1 MQIGIVFY
9 RHLKLHE
16 QAMSEHYSVVSLF
29 AGIGGICKAFH
40 LANCNVIWANELDSR
55 ACQTY
60 RLNNTT
66 GTTLIEADI
75 REVEEVPSSDIIVA
89 GFPCQPFSLA
99 GYRHGLKDPRGKL
112 FMEITRIANGM
123 EELPRVLFLE
133 NVSNLYSHDGGKT
146 YGFVKQTLID
156 AGYPYV
162 TEKVMNTKDYSS
174 IPQSRPRIY
183 IVAFRDENDYRN
195 FTFPDKTSYVVPINS
210 LIDRTTPVPN
220 KYYYTPENFK
230 HYDLLIKEVT
240 DYHSIYQFR
249 RSYFRMNKNHLCP
262 ALTASMGRGGHN
274 VPIIIDDFGHRKL
287 TPEECLK
294 FQGFPENFTFPKIGD
309 SYKYMQIGNS
319 VTIPV
324 VESIAN
330 NIVYA
335 MDSTDHS

>member
-1 MQIGIVFY
+1 MFY
-9 RHLKLHE
+9 RHLQLHE
-16 QAMSEHYSVVSLF
+16 QVMSGRYSVVSLF

-40 LANCNVIWANELDSR
+40 MANCDVIWANEFDSR

-66 GTTLIEADI
+66 NTTLIEADV
-75 REVEEVPSSDIIVA
+75 REVDSRVVPSSDIIVA

-99 GYRHGLKDPRGKL
+99 GYRRGLNDPRGKL

-133 NVSNLYSHDGGKT
+133 NVSNLYSHDDGNT
-146 YGFVKQTLID
+146 YEFVKKTLIN

-162 TEKVMNTKDYSS
+162 TEKVMNTKDYST
-174 IPQSRPRIY
+174 IPQSRSRIY
-183 IVAFRDENDYRN
+183 IVAFRDECDFNN
-195 FTFPDKTSYVVPINS
+195 FSFPNRTNSVVPINS
-210 LIDRTTPVPN
+210 LIDRTIPAPD
-220 KYYYTPENFK
+220 KYYYGPDNFK
-230 HYDLLIKEVT
+230 HYDLLVKEVT
-240 DYHSIYQFR
+240 DYYSIYQFR
-249 RSYFRMNKNHLCP
+249 RIYFRKNKNHLCP

-274 VPIIIDDFGHRKL
+274 VPIIIDDFGYRKL

-294 FQGFPENFTFPKIGD
+294 FQGFPENFVFPDISD
-309 SYKYMQIGNS
+309 SYKYIQIGNS

-335 MDSTDHS
+335 MDSTNHS